1 MANNRIYL
9 RCKQCGDVLYLG
21 KTFGSD
27 YHYNNYSEENLEN
40 KLNAFYSEHS
50 YCMDDLK
57 QNIFEPI
64 LDESKDRYS
73 YDNQYDICYEFYEE
87 EK

>member
-9 RCKQCGDVLYLG
+9 RCKKCGDVLCLG

-27 YHYNNYSEENLEN
+27 YRCNEEHLLD
-40 KLNAFYSEHS
+40 KLNVFYLKHTM
-50 YCMDDLK
+50 CMDDLEN
-57 QNIFEPI
+57 NIFEPK
-64 LDESKDRYS
+64 LDESKDRFS

-87 EK
+87 EI